1 MMNGEISSTHRTTIR
16 SWFDDTGGS
25 RVIVDVA
32 ALMCHTIAA
41 LWLQWRLTMRWVK
54 RLIDARTPLRIELRI
69 TGHRDGCA

>member
-16 SWFDDTGGS
+16 SWFDDPGGS

-41 LWLQWRLTMRWVK
+41 LWLRWRLTMRWVK
-54 RLIDARTPLRIELRI
+54 RLIDARAPLRIEFRI
-69 TGHRDGCA
+69 AGHRYGCA

>member
-16 SWFDDTGGS
+16 SWLDEAGGPLAVS
-25 RVIVDVA
+25 EAA

-54 RLIDARTPLRIELRI
+54 RLIDARAPLRIELRI